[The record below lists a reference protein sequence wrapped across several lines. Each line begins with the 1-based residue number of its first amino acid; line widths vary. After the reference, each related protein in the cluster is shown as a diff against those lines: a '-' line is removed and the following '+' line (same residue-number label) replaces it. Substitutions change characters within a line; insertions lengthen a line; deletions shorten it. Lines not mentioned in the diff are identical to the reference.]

1 MPTFDSY
8 PEIQGSNIT
17 WSTVVRQSLLILTA
31 NNKLQEATRS
41 DQTSPMGCKTS
52 TLISK
57 QLVTVCSVVT
67 VNYCEIVRTHANQ
80 LVRQHVGSVSQKQDQ
95 GRADGCGDEEN
106 LGS

>member
-1 MPTFDSY
+1 
-8 PEIQGSNIT
+8 
-17 WSTVVRQSLLILTA
+17 
-31 NNKLQEATRS
+31 
-41 DQTSPMGCKTS
+41 MGCKTS

-57 QLVTVCSVVT
+57 QLHVVTVVT

-95 GRADGCGDEEN
+95 GRADGRGDEEN